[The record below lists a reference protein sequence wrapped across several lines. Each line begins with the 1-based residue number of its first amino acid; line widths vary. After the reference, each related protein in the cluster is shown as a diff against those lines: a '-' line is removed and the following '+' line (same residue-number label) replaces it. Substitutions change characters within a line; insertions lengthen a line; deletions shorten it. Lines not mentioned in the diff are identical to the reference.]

1 MMIHFA
7 QRLSANAEPK
17 SRFAELFA
25 AVGVQQPK
33 EGEKV
38 PLHQLDE
45 AIKDLDIEERL
56 IIKSSLFRAGLI

>member
-1 MMIHFA
+1 MMFHFA
-7 QRLSANAEPK
+7 QRLSANAESK
-17 SRFAELFA
+17 SRFAELFS
-25 AVGVQQPK
+25 AVGVKPPK